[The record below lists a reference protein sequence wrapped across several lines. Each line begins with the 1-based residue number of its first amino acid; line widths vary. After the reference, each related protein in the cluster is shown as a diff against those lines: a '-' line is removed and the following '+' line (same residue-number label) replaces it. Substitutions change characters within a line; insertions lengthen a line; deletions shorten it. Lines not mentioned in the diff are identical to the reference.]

1 VPKVPLFQGSVGVEG
16 RRNPEIA
23 ASLFFILGAVGA
35 SDHWRVNFEER
46 KIMKPPHRRQFLHLA
61 AGSVALPAVSQIAR
75 AQTYPTRPITII
87 VPFAAGGPTDTV
99 ARIVSERMRTTLGQ
113 PMVIENVTGAAGSIG
128 VGRAVRAPADGYTVI
143 AGTLT
148 THVLIGALYTLQYDL
163 LNDFKPVAL
172 LADGPLLMT
181 ARQMMPAS
189 DLKELIVWLKANP
202 DKASQGITGVGA
214 IEHVAAVLLQRQT
227 GTRFQIVP
235 YRGNAPAMQDLV
247 AGQIDMML
255 ADAATCL
262 PYVNGGQIK
271 AYAVM
276 AKTRMAAA
284 PNVPTVDEAGLPGFY
299 ASLWYGLWAPVRA
312 PADVIA
318 KLNAAAVEALA
329 DPAVRKRLA
338 ELGQDVPP
346 LAQQTPEALG
356 AVQKAE
362 IEKWW
367 PVMKAA
373 NIRAE

>member
-1 VPKVPLFQGSVGVEG
+1 VPQV
-16 RRNPEIA
+16 
-23 ASLFFILGAVGA
+23 IL
-35 SDHWRVNFEER
+35 RVNFEER
-46 KIMKPPHRRQFLHLA
+46 KIMRLPRRRFLRLA
-61 AGSVALPAVSQIAR
+61 AGAATLPVASRIAE
-75 AQTYPTRPITII
+75 AQAYPSRPITII

-99 ARIVSERMRTTLGQ
+99 ARIISERMRTTLGQ

-148 THVLIGALYTLQYDL
+148 THVLIGTLYTLQYDL

-189 DLKELIVWLKANP
+189 DLKELIAWLKANP
-202 DKASQGITGVGA
+202 DKASQAITGVGA
-214 IEHVAAVLLQRQT
+214 IEHVAAVLLQKQT

-255 ADAATCL
+255 VDAARCL
-262 PYVNGGQIK
+262 PYVSGRQIK

-299 ASLWYGLWAPVRA
+299 ASLWYGLWAPARA
-312 PADVIA
+312 PADVIS

-338 ELGQDVPP
+338 ELGQDIPP
-346 LAQQTPEALG
+346 LAQQTPQALG
-356 AVQKAE
+356 AIQKAE

>member
-1 VPKVPLFQGSVGVEG
+1 MTGATGSV
-16 RRNPEIA
+16 
-23 ASLFFILGAVGA
+23 
-35 SDHWRVNFEER
+35 
-46 KIMKPPHRRQFLHLA
+46 
-61 AGSVALPAVSQIAR
+61 
-75 AQTYPTRPITII
+75 
-87 VPFAAGGPTDTV
+87 
-99 ARIVSERMRTTLGQ
+99 
-113 PMVIENVTGAAGSIG
+113 G
-128 VGRAVRAPADGYTVI
+128 VGRAVRAPADGYTLI

-163 LNDFKPVAL
+163 LKDFKPVAL

-181 ARQMMPAS
+181 ARQTMPTS
-189 DLKELIVWLKANP
+189 DLKELIAWLKANP

-214 IEHVAAVLLQRQT
+214 VEHVAAVLFQKQT

-235 YRGNAPAMQDLV
+235 YRGNGPAMQDLV

-255 ADAATCL
+255 ADAAISL
-262 PYVNGGQIK
+262 PYVSGGRLK

-276 AKTRMAAA
+276 AKTRLPAA
-284 PNVPTVDEAGLPGFY
+284 PDIPTVDEAGVPGLY
-299 ASLWYGLWAPVRA
+299 ASLWYGLWAPARA

-329 DPAVRKRLA
+329 DPGVRKRLA
-338 ELGQDVPP
+338 DRGQEIPP
-346 LAQQTPEALG
+346 RAEQTPEALG

-373 NIRAE
+373 NIKAE

>member
-1 VPKVPLFQGSVGVEG
+1 MVAVANRSVV
-16 RRNPEIA
+16 
-23 ASLFFILGAVGA
+23 
-35 SDHWRVNFEER
+35 
-46 KIMKPPHRRQFLHLA
+46 RRQFLSLA
-61 AGSVALPAVSQIAR
+61 ASTVALLAVSQIAR
-75 AQTYPTRPITII
+75 AQIYPTRPITII
-87 VPFAAGGPTDTV
+87 VPFAAGGPADTV

-113 PMVIENVTGAAGSIG
+113 PMIIENVSGATGSVG
-128 VGRAVRAPADGYTVI
+128 VSRAVRAPADGYTLI

-163 LNDFKPVAL
+163 LDDFKPVAL

-189 DLKELIVWLKANP
+189 DLKGLIAWLKANP

-214 IEHVAAVLLQRQT
+214 IEHVAAVLLQKQS

-255 ADAATCL
+255 ADAATSL
-262 PYVNGGQIK
+262 PYVSGGQIK

-284 PNVPTVDEAGLPGFY
+284 PNIPTVDEAGLSGFY
-299 ASLWYGLWAPVRA
+299 ASLWYGLWAPART
-312 PADVIA
+312 PADVIS
-318 KLNAAAVEALA
+318 KLNAAAVGALA
-329 DPAVRKRLA
+329 DPSVRKRLA
-338 ELGQDVPP
+338 ELGQDIPA

-367 PVMKAA
+367 PVMKTA